1 MLALTNAETF
11 SHGVKP
17 ANFFVAHSDVSRLRN
32 AVSKFAG
39 VGYSESSVRE
49 RLGLDD
55 IGSLQ
60 WRSNPIYRA
69 ERLANRDPLAL
80 AIDLFLLQ
88 GALTAHELD
97 RLFSASECELLH
109 RTGLLA
115 IDEMGRT
122 RARASL
128 FPVGDRLIFSD
139 HAWPQLSNMRCSATP
154 FDQVM
159 KVGLDSRFLA
169 RCTVRRP
176 FRAALDLCTGSGVHA
191 LLASAHAEQVLAVDI
206 NPRAVS
212 CARFN
217 AQASGIT
224 NLEVAVGDLF
234 EPVRG
239 RSFELITA
247 NPPFVPSPLDN
258 LLFRDGGRS
267 GEDIQKR
274 IVAGL
279 PNHLSPGGIAQIVT
293 ELGER
298 DEEPVVHRIREWLR
312 GAPMDIH
319 ILRLGEYTAMK
330 YATGHAQGE
339 DYDTFLASIDEWA
352 SNLRSQSY
360 VRVVSLVISFQW
372 NDPALGPPWD
382 RVDESPP
389 PPRDAGA
396 EIDAAFRAERFTRR
410 LDWQQV
416 LKNNWL
422 TLAGPIAILDAHLL
436 GGDAGARTKAS
447 LLGRA
452 LKIEHQLDPLEREI
466 LAHVKG
472 RSAVPELIETFC
484 NRGVAE
490 QFVLE
495 AVRSL
500 CQRQLVRIENS
511 RPSTQ

>member
-1 MLALTNAETF
+1 MLTLTNAETLF
-11 SHGVKP
+11 HGVKP
-17 ANFFVAHSDVSRLRN
+17 ASFFVGDSDVPRLRN
-32 AVSKFAG
+32 AVSKIAG
-39 VGYSESSVRE
+39 VGYSESAVRE

-60 WRSNPIYRA
+60 WRSIPIYRA
-69 ERLANRDPLAL
+69 EHLAKRDLLAL

-88 GALTAHELD
+88 GAVTAHELD
-97 RLFSASECELLH
+97 RLFSASECEALH

-115 IDEMGRT
+115 IDKMGRT

-128 FPVGDRLIFSD
+128 FPVGERLIFSD
-139 HAWPQLSNMRCSATP
+139 HAWPQLSDMRCAATP

-169 RCTVRRP
+169 RCTIRRP

-191 LLASAHAEQVLAVDI
+191 LLASAHTEQVLAVDI

-217 AQASGIT
+217 AQALGIT
-224 NLEVAVGDLF
+224 NLEVALGDLF
-234 EPVRG
+234 EPAHG
-239 RSFELITA
+239 RSFDLITA
-247 NPPFVPSPLDN
+247 NPPFVPSPLDD

-274 IVAGL
+274 IVSGL
-279 PNHLSPGGIAQIVT
+279 PNHLSPGGIAQVVT

-298 DEEPVVHRIREWLR
+298 DEDPVVLRIRKWLR

-319 ILRLGEYTAMK
+319 ILRLGEYTATK
-330 YATGHAQGE
+330 YAMGHAQGE
-339 DYDTFLASIDEWA
+339 DYDAFLASIDEWA
-352 SNLRSQSY
+352 SNLRAQNY

-372 NDPALGPPWD
+372 SDPALGPPWD

-389 PPRDAGA
+389 PSRSAGA
-396 EIDAAFRAERFTRR
+396 EIDAVFRTERFTQQV
-410 LDWQQV
+410 DWQQV
-416 LKNNWL
+416 LKNSWL

-436 GGDAGARTKAS
+436 GGEASARTKAS
-447 LLGRA
+447 LLGKA
-452 LKIEHQLDPLEREI
+452 LKFEYQLDPLEREI
-466 LAHVKG
+466 LACVKG
-472 RSAVPELIETFC
+472 RSAVSELIATFC
-484 NRGVAE
+484 NHGVAE
-490 QFVLE
+490 QSVLD

-500 CQRQLVRIENS
+500 CRRQLARIETGLAS
-511 RPSTQ
+511 R